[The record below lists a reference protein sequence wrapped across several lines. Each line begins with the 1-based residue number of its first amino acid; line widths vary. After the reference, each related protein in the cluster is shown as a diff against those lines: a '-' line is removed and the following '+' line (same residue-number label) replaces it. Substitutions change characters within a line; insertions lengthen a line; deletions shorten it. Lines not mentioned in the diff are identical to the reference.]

1 MARLSS
7 VIFER
12 AQRKRKND
20 DVRVKF
26 LFIVGSGINASKM
39 VCACKHFNCVVS
51 VASTVNAA
59 RLVTHLTQQCPK
71 APGII
76 KEIAQQSTQGAKKK
90 KKWRILCR
98 VRVGDA
104 HVPRSH
110 HARGDPRAAD
120 VLLGRSS
127 PGTPPN

>member
-76 KEIAQQSTQGAKKK
+76 KEIAQQSSQGAKKIK
-90 KKWRILCR
+90 KMEDIMPGKGRRRACTSQPPCSR
-98 VRVGDA
+98 GSA
-104 HVPRSH
+104 RS
-110 HARGDPRAAD
+110 R
-120 VLLGRSS
+120 RSS
-127 PGTPPN
+127 WAFLAGYPA